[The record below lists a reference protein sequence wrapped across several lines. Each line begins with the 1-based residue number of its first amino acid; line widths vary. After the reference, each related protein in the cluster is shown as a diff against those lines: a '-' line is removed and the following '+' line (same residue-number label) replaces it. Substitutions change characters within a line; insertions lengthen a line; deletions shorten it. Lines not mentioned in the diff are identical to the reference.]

1 MMKFYLQILFLFSF
15 NLYSQ
20 SEFNV
25 KNTGVNMTVAI
36 LNVDNFIELG
46 DTIVALYKLDD
57 RNYKDTTPYVNPED
71 FAIAGMTIWE
81 GERLAI
87 ALWGNDSTSDKKDG
101 FLTNEIINWAIIKNN
116 QFIPIQLLYKVG
128 QNLWE
133 PNGISIV
140 DSVKLGC

>member
-1 MMKFYLQILFLFSF
+1 MKFYLQILFLFSF